1 MAGQLI
7 QVANTL
13 IESGSETQIVQ
24 FQNSIT
30 TDDVYMLVGNNIQ
43 VGGAG
48 GICDINP
55 MVNTTVNTDN
65 DIAIAWIN
73 LNSTTTFQKFANTP
87 QTVWRVTDGMNVT
100 PYATNFIMYLY
111 NWNSS
116 SDYSFISMEVT
127 SHTGTN
133 LRGYQ
138 QGGVKK
144 VTTAFNGIQINT
156 NQIAGGGWQAGTQ
169 FTLYKQVGS

>member
-1 MAGQLI
+1 MAGKLI

-87 QTVWRVTDGMNVT
+87 QTVWRVTDGMNVV
-100 PYATNFIMYLY
+100 PYETNFIMYLY
-111 NWNSS
+111 NWYSS
-116 SDYSFISMEVT
+116 SQYSFIEMEVT
-127 SHTGTN
+127 SHNGSN

-138 QGGVKK
+138 QGGVKAE
-144 VTTAFNGIQINT
+144 TTSYNGININT
-156 NQIAGGGWQAGTQ
+156 NQTSGGGFQAGTQ
-169 FTLYKQVGS
+169 FTLYRVV